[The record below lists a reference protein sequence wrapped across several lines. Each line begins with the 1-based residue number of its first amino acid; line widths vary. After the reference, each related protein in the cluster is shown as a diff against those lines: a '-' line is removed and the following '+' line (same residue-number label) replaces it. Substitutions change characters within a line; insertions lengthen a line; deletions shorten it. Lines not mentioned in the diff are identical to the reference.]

1 MSIKIGNID
10 VSSFKVGS
18 ADCRVYLGDTC
29 VYSGD
34 TPTPHDYSQ
43 DYFTFRV
50 IEDIDIRWSGI
61 ELSYSTDG
69 GTTWSE
75 PSNDISLSAVTSG
88 STVMFKGN
96 GGATPIG
103 KFDTSSTGKF
113 EVEGNIMSL
122 LYGDNFVNQ
131 TDLTGYEDTFAD
143 MFTLSKTFKTYN
155 LISAENLVLPAT
167 TLDGDCY
174 RGMFQG
180 CAALVT
186 PPKILPATTLTK
198 SRYGCYNSMFRNCT
212 SLTTVPGLPATTL
225 SYGCYS
231 NMFQGCT
238 SLTTAPVLSA
248 TTLVS
253 NCYGQ
258 MFYGC
263 TSLVTAPELLATTLA
278 DSCYQLMFRDCT
290 SLTTAP
296 SVLPATTLAERCYYG
311 MFNNCTSLTAAPEL
325 PATTLAKGCYQSM
338 FESCTSLTT
347 APELLATTLAQGCY
361 RSMFSSCTNLSS
373 ITCLATSISADKC
386 TQNWLNGVSASGTF
400 TKAAS
405 MTSWTTD
412 VNGIPSGWTVVDYS
426 S

>member
-1 MSIKIGNID
+1 MSIKIGNLD

-43 DYFTFRV
+43 DYLTFRAL
-50 IEDIDIRWSGI
+50 EDGTFSFSGSGAISANTLEYSVDSGSTWST
-61 ELSYSTDG
+61 LQNS
-69 GTTWSE
+69 GTT
-75 PSNDISLSAVTSG
+75 PTVTSG
-88 STVMFKGN
+88 NTILWKASGLTIGT
-96 GGATPIG
+96 GGIG
-103 KFDTSSTGKF
+103 RFSSTSNF

-131 TDLTGYEDTFAD
+131 TDLTGYNYAFRYLFSGCT
-143 MFTLSKTFKTYN
+143 TIT
-155 LISAENLVLPAT
+155 SAENLILLAT
-167 TLDGDCY
+167 TLANSCY
-174 RGMFQG
+174 QSMFQ
-180 CAALVT
+180 A
-186 PPKILPATTLTK
+186 
-198 SRYGCYNSMFRNCT
+198 
-212 SLTTVPGLPATTL
+212 
-225 SYGCYS
+225 
-231 NMFQGCT
+231 CT
-238 SLTTAPVLSA
+238 SLTTAPELPA

-325 PATTLAKGCYQSM
+325 PATTLANGCYQSM

-347 APELLATTLAQGCY
+347 APELLATTLAYYCY
-361 RSMFSSCTNLSS
+361 FHMFSSCTNLSS

-426 S
+426 G